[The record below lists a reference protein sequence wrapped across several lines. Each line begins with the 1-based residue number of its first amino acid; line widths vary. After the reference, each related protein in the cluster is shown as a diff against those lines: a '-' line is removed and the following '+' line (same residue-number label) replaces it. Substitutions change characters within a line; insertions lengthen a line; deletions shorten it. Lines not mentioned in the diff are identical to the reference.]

1 MDRSAADTTDL
12 EARSLGRVLRDGLAE
27 LNAVQAARCLVAVAS
42 LLLVLV
48 TLDPFPDLR
57 NPDVTTVVGG
67 RMALTYVSWG
77 LLAAV
82 AVLFAAATD
91 APALKSLL
99 TPLHLCLVGWLV
111 INIVLSESRGVSI
124 QRSVLAASVMSL
136 AVLLPLLPPTQRSF
150 NLCLGAAALVL
161 LALCY
166 LGVIL
171 APQYS
176 IHTAL
181 DITEPQLTGDWRG
194 SFGHKNIASPVMTIL
209 VYIGIYLS
217 ALGSFVMG
225 PAIAALAGIFLI
237 FTGGKTS
244 SVLCLAIYALASLVY
259 VTPSLWLKRI
269 ICFVPLVVMNLL
281 TVGSVLSPSLG
292 AMTRLLPLDPTFT
305 GRSAIWEFALAAV
318 AEKPIIG
325 HGYAAF
331 WDDVTAR
338 QTTQGAEWA
347 TSAAHSHN
355 SYLDLAVTIG
365 LPGLMLVILVFVL
378 APLGNFQ
385 SAQAHSRSRALA
397 KLFLTVWLFGLYY
410 GATETFLLE
419 RQNPI
424 WFMFALAVAGLHFLA
439 RFQCV
444 TQMESAGAGARRG
457 TSLTISGDAPCG
469 LRET

>member
-1 MDRSAADTTDL
+1 MDRSAADMTDV
-12 EARSLGRVLRDGLAE
+12 ETRTLGRVLHDGLAG
-27 LNAVQAARCLVAVAS
+27 LNAAQAARCLVAVAA
-42 LLLVLV
+42 LLLVLI

-57 NPDVTTVVGG
+57 NEDVTTVVGG
-67 RMALTYVSWG
+67 RMALTYISWG

-82 AVLFAAATD
+82 AMLFVAGTD
-91 APALKSLL
+91 APALKSLV
-99 TPLHLCLVGWLV
+99 TPLHLCLVGWLL
-111 INIVLSESRGVSI
+111 INIVFSESRGVSI
-124 QRSVLAASVMSL
+124 QRFVLAVSVTSL
-136 AVLLPLLPPTQRSF
+136 AMLLPLLPPTQRTF
-150 NLCLGAAALVL
+150 NLCLGGAALVL
-161 LALCY
+161 LVLCY
-166 LGVIL
+166 LGVFL

-176 IHTAL
+176 MHTAL
-181 DITEPQLTGDWRG
+181 DLTEPQLAGDWRG

-209 VYIGIYLS
+209 VYVGIYLCGV
-217 ALGSFVMG
+217 GSFVMG

-244 SVLCLAIYALASLVY
+244 TVLCLAIYALASLVY
-259 VTPSLWLKRI
+259 VTPGLWLKRL
-269 ICFVPLVVMNLL
+269 ICFVPLIVMNLL
-281 TVGSVLSPSLG
+281 TVGSVLSPALG
-292 AMTRLLPLDPTFT
+292 ALTRLLPLDPTFT

-338 QTTQGAEWA
+338 QTAQGAEWA

-365 LPGLMLVILVFVL
+365 LPGLVLVILVFVL

-385 SAQAHSRSRALA
+385 SAQAHSRSGALA

-444 TQMESAGAGARRG
+444 AQTEPKQ
-457 TSLTISGDAPCG
+457 
-469 LRET
+469 

>member
-1 MDRSAADTTDL
+1 MDRSATDITDV
-12 EARSLGRVLRDGLAE
+12 EARSFGRVLHDGLVG
-27 LNAVQAARCLVAVAS
+27 LNAVRAARCIVAVAA
-42 LLLVLV
+42 LLLVLI

-57 NPDVTTVVGG
+57 NEDVTTVVGG
-67 RMALTYVSWG
+67 RMALAYISWG

-82 AVLFAAATD
+82 AMLFVAITD
-91 APALKSLL
+91 APALKSLV
-99 TPLHLCLVGWLV
+99 TPLHLCLVGWLL

-124 QRSVLAASVMSL
+124 QRFVLAASVTSL
-136 AVLLPLLPPTQRSF
+136 AVLVPLLPPTQRSF

-161 LALCY
+161 LVLCY
-166 LGVIL
+166 LGVLL
-171 APQYS
+171 APQYAM
-176 IHTAL
+176 HTAL
-181 DITEPQLTGDWRG
+181 DIGEPQLAGDWRG
-194 SFGHKNIASPVMTIL
+194 SFGHKNVASPVMTIL
-209 VYIGIYLS
+209 VYVGIYLC
-217 ALGSFVMG
+217 AVGSFVMG

-259 VTPSLWLKRI
+259 VTRSLWLKRL
-269 ICFVPLVVMNLL
+269 ICFVPLIVMNLL
-281 TVGSVLSPSLG
+281 TVGSVLSPALG
-292 AMTRLLPLDPTFT
+292 AVTRMLPLDPSFT

-338 QTTQGAEWA
+338 QTAQGSEWA

-365 LPGLMLVILVFVL
+365 LPGLLLVILVFVL
-378 APLGNFQ
+378 APLVNFQ
-385 SAQAHSRSRALA
+385 SAQAHNRSSALA

-410 GATETFLLE
+410 GTTETFLLE
-419 RQNPI
+419 RQNPV

-444 TQMESAGAGARRG
+444 EQMEPER
-457 TSLTISGDAPCG
+457 
-469 LRET
+469 

>member
-1 MDRSAADTTDL
+1 MDRSAADTTDV
-12 EARSLGRVLRDGLAE
+12 EARSLGHILRDRLAGLD
-27 LNAVQAARCLVAVAS
+27 AVQVARCLVMVGA
-42 LLLVLV
+42 LLLVMV

-57 NPDVTTVVGG
+57 NPDVTVIVSG
-67 RMALTYVSWG
+67 RMALTYVAWG

-82 AVLFAAATD
+82 AMLCVAATD
-91 APALKSLL
+91 APALKSLV

-111 INIVLSESRGVSI
+111 INIVLSESRGVSF
-124 QRSVLAASVMSL
+124 QRFVLTASVTSL
-136 AVLLPLLPPTQRSF
+136 AIVLPLLPPTQRSF
-150 NLCLGAAALVL
+150 NACLGAAALVL

-166 LGVIL
+166 LGVVL
-171 APQYS
+171 APQYA

-181 DITEPQLTGDWRG
+181 DVTEPQLAGDWRG
-194 SFGHKNIASPVMTIL
+194 SFGHKNIASAVMTIL
-209 VYIGIYLS
+209 VYVGIYLS
-217 ALGSFVMG
+217 AVGSFVMG
-225 PAIAALAGIFLI
+225 PAIAVLAGTFLI

-269 ICFVPLVVMNLL
+269 ICFVPLVAMNLL
-281 TVGSVLSPSLG
+281 TVGSVVSPSLG

-305 GRSAIWEFALAAV
+305 GRSAIWDFALAAV

-331 WDDVTAR
+331 WDDVSARATA
-338 QTTQGAEWA
+338 QGAEWA

-365 LPGLMLVILVFVL
+365 LPGLLLVILIFVL

-385 SAQAHSRSRALA
+385 TARTHSRSGALA
-397 KLFLTVWLFGLYY
+397 KLFLTVWLFFKDT
-410 GATETFLLE
+410 ATTETFLLE

-439 RFQCV
+439 RFRCIEQTDPERGQLV
-444 TQMESAGAGARRG
+444 AGGN
-457 TSLTISGDAPCG
+457 DAATG
-469 LRET
+469 

>member
-1 MDRSAADTTDL
+1 MDHSAADMTDV
-12 EARSLGRVLRDGLAE
+12 APRSLGHVLHDGLAR
-27 LNAVQAARCLVAVAS
+27 LNAVQAARCLIAIAA

-57 NPDVTTVVGG
+57 SEDVATVVGG
-67 RMALTYVSWG
+67 RMATAYISWG

-82 AVLFAAATD
+82 AMLLVAATD
-91 APALKSLL
+91 APSLKTLV
-99 TPLHLCLVGWLV
+99 TPLHVCLVGWLL
-111 INIVLSESRGVSI
+111 INIALAENRGVSM
-124 QRSVLAASVMSL
+124 QRFVLAVSVTSL
-136 AVLLPLLPPTQRSF
+136 AVLLPLLPPTQRAF

-166 LGVIL
+166 LGVLL

-181 DITEPQLTGDWRG
+181 DVTEPQLAGDWRG
-194 SFGHKNIASPVMTIL
+194 SFGHKNIASPVMTVL
-209 VYIGIYLS
+209 VYVGIYLCS
-217 ALGSFVMG
+217 AGSFVMG
-225 PAIAALAGIFLI
+225 PAIAAMAGIFLI

-259 VTPSLWLKRI
+259 VTPGLWLKRI
-269 ICFVPLVVMNLL
+269 LCFAPLIVMNLL
-281 TVGSVLSPSLG
+281 TVGSVMSPALG
-292 AMTRLLPLDPTFT
+292 GITRLLPLDPTFT
-305 GRSAIWEFALAAV
+305 GRSDVWQFALAAV

-338 QTTQGAEWA
+338 QTAQGAEWA

-355 SYLDLAVTIG
+355 SYLELAVTIG
-365 LPGLMLVILVFVL
+365 LPGLLLVALVFVL
-378 APLGNFQ
+378 APLRNFQ
-385 SAQAHSRSRALA
+385 SAQAHNRSGALA
-397 KLFLTVWLFGLYY
+397 KLFLTIWLFGLYY
-410 GATETFLLE
+410 GTTETFLLE

-444 TQMESAGAGARRG
+444 DQV
-457 TSLTISGDAPCG
+457 APE
-469 LRET
+469 R

>member
-1 MDRSAADTTDL
+1 M
-12 EARSLGRVLRDGLAE
+12 
-27 LNAVQAARCLVAVAS
+27 
-42 LLLVLV
+42 LLV
-48 TLDPFPDLR
+48 
-57 NPDVTTVVGG
+57 
-67 RMALTYVSWG
+67 
-77 LLAAV
+77 
-82 AVLFAAATD
+82 
-91 APALKSLL
+91 
-99 TPLHLCLVGWLV
+99 
-111 INIVLSESRGVSI
+111 
-124 QRSVLAASVMSL
+124 
-136 AVLLPLLPPTQRSF
+136 
-150 NLCLGAAALVL
+150 
-161 LALCY
+161 LCY
-166 LGVIL
+166 LGVFL

-176 IHTAL
+176 MHTAL
-181 DITEPQLTGDWRG
+181 DLTEPQLAGDWRG

-209 VYIGIYLS
+209 VYVGIYLCGV
-217 ALGSFVMG
+217 GSFVMG

-244 SVLCLAIYALASLVY
+244 TVLCLAIYALASLVY
-259 VTPSLWLKRI
+259 ATPGLWLKRL
-269 ICFVPLVVMNLL
+269 ICFVPLIVMNLL
-281 TVGSVLSPSLG
+281 TVGSVLSPALG
-292 AMTRLLPLDPTFT
+292 ALTRLLPLDPTFT

-338 QTTQGAEWA
+338 QTAQGSEWA

-385 SAQAHSRSRALA
+385 SAQAHNRSRALA

-444 TQMESAGAGARRG
+444 EQTEPER
-457 TSLTISGDAPCG
+457 
-469 LRET
+469 

>member
-1 MDRSAADTTDL
+1 MDRSAADTTDV
-12 EARSLGRVLRDGLAE
+12 EAPSLGPILRHGLAG
-27 LNAVQAARCLVAVAS
+27 LNAARAARCLVAVAA

-57 NPDVTTVVGG
+57 SEAATTVVAG

-82 AVLFAAATD
+82 AVLLVAATD
-91 APALKSLL
+91 APALKSLV
-99 TPLHLCLVGWLV
+99 TPLHLCLVGWLL
-111 INIVLSESRGVSI
+111 INIVFSESRGVSI
-124 QRSVLAASVMSL
+124 QRFVLAASVTSL

-166 LGVIL
+166 LGIVL

-181 DITEPQLTGDWRG
+181 DVTEPQLAGDWRG
-194 SFGHKNIASPVMTIL
+194 SFGHKNVASPVMTIL
-209 VYIGIYLS
+209 VYVGIYLT
-217 ALGSFVMG
+217 AVGSFVMG
-225 PAIAALAGIFLI
+225 PVIAALAGIFLI

-244 SVLCLAIYALASLVY
+244 SVLCLAIYVLASLVY
-259 VTPSLWLKRI
+259 VTRSLWLKRL
-269 ICFVPLVVMNLL
+269 ICFVPLIAMNLL

-318 AEKPIIG
+318 AEKPLIG

-331 WDDVTAR
+331 WDDVSAR
-338 QTTQGAEWA
+338 QTAQGSEWA

-365 LPGLMLVILVFVL
+365 LPGLALVVLVFVL

-385 SAQAHSRSRALA
+385 SAQAHNRSNALA
-397 KLFLTVWLFGLYY
+397 KLFLTIWLFGLYY
-410 GATETFLLE
+410 GATETFLLD

-444 TQMESAGAGARRG
+444 AQAEPPR
-457 TSLTISGDAPCG
+457 
-469 LRET
+469 

>member
-1 MDRSAADTTDL
+1 MHRSAADMTDL
-12 EARSLGRVLRDGLAE
+12 EARSLGRVLREGLAG
-27 LNAVQAARCLVAVAS
+27 LNAAQVARCLVAVAA

-57 NPDVTTVVGG
+57 NPDAATVVSG
-67 RMALTYVSWG
+67 RMALAYVAWG

-82 AVLFAAATD
+82 AVLFVVGSD
-91 APALKSLL
+91 APALKTLV
-99 TPLHLCLVGWLV
+99 TPLHLCLVGWLL
-111 INIVLSESRGVSI
+111 INIVLSEAPGVSM
-124 QRSVLAASVMSL
+124 QRFVLLVSMTSL

-166 LGVIL
+166 LGVVL
-171 APQYS
+171 APHYS

-181 DITEPQLTGDWRG
+181 DIGEPQLAGDWRG
-194 SFGHKNIASPVMTIL
+194 SFGHKNVASPVMTIL
-209 VYIGIYLS
+209 VYVGIYLC
-217 ALGSFVMG
+217 AVGSFVMG
-225 PAIAALAGIFLI
+225 PAIAALAGVFLI

-269 ICFVPLVVMNLL
+269 ICFVPLIVMNLL
-281 TVGSVLSPSLG
+281 TVGSVLSPALG
-292 AMTRLLPLDPTFT
+292 TVTRLLPLDPTFT

-338 QTTQGAEWA
+338 QTAQGAEWA

-365 LPGLMLVILVFVL
+365 LPGLLLVILIFVL

-385 SAQAHSRSRALA
+385 SAQTHNRSSALA

-424 WFMFALAVAGLHFLA
+424 WFMFALSVAGLHFMA

-444 TQMESAGAGARRG
+444 AQAE
-457 TSLTISGDAPCG
+457 PKP
-469 LRET
+469 

>member
-1 MDRSAADTTDL
+1 MDRSAADMSDL
-12 EARSLGRVLRDGLAE
+12 EARSLGRMLREGLAQ

-57 NPDVTTVVGG
+57 NADVTTVGGG
-67 RMALTYVSWG
+67 RMALAYLSWG

-82 AVLFAAATD
+82 AVLFVATTD
-91 APALKSLL
+91 GPALKSLV
-99 TPLHLCLVGWLV
+99 TPLHLCLVGWLL

-124 QRSVLAASVMSL
+124 QRFALLASVTSL
-136 AVLLPLLPPTQRSF
+136 AILLPLLPPTQRSF

-166 LGVIL
+166 LGVLL

-176 IHTAL
+176 IHSAL
-181 DITEPQLTGDWRG
+181 DIAEPQLAGDWRG
-194 SFGHKNIASPVMTIL
+194 SFGHKNVASPVMTIL
-209 VYIGIYLS
+209 VYVGIYLC
-217 ALGSFVMG
+217 AVGSFVMG

-244 SVLCLAIYALASLVY
+244 SVLCLAIYALASLAY
-259 VTPSLWLKRI
+259 VTPGLWLKRI
-269 ICFVPLVVMNLL
+269 ICFVPLLVMNLL
-281 TVGSVLSPSLG
+281 TVGSVMSPALG
-292 AMTRLLPLDPTFT
+292 ALTRLLPLDPTFT

-338 QTTQGAEWA
+338 QTAQGAEWA

-365 LPGLMLVILVFVL
+365 LPGLLLVILVFVL

-385 SAQAHSRSRALA
+385 SAQAHSRSGALA

-444 TQMESAGAGARRG
+444 AQTEP
-457 TSLTISGDAPCG
+457 AP
-469 LRET
+469 

>member
-1 MDRSAADTTDL
+1 MDHSAADMTDV
-12 EARSLGRVLRDGLAE
+12 EPRSFGHVLHVGLAG
-27 LNAVQAARCLVAVAS
+27 LNAVQAARCLIAIAA
-42 LLLVLV
+42 LLLVMV

-57 NPDVTTVVGG
+57 SEDVATVVSG
-67 RMALTYVSWG
+67 RMATAYISWG
-77 LLAAV
+77 LLAAGAMLLV
-82 AVLFAAATD
+82 AATD
-91 APALKSLL
+91 APSLKTLV
-99 TPLHLCLVGWLV
+99 TPLHVCLVGWLL
-111 INIVLSESRGVSI
+111 INIAFAENRGVSM
-124 QRSVLAASVMSL
+124 QRFVLAVSVTTL
-136 AVLLPLLPPTQRSF
+136 AVVLPLLPPTQRAF

-166 LGVIL
+166 LGVLL

-181 DITEPQLTGDWRG
+181 DVTEPQLAGDWRG
-194 SFGHKNIASPVMTIL
+194 SFGHKNTASPVMTVL
-209 VYIGIYLS
+209 VYVGIYLCS
-217 ALGSFVMG
+217 AGSFVMG

-259 VTPSLWLKRI
+259 VTRSLWLKRI
-269 ICFVPLVVMNLL
+269 LCFAPLIVMNLL
-281 TVGSVLSPSLG
+281 TVGSVMSPALG
-292 AMTRLLPLDPTFT
+292 AITRLLPLDPTFT
-305 GRSAIWEFALAAV
+305 GRSDVWQFALAAV

-338 QTTQGAEWA
+338 QTAQGAEWA

-355 SYLDLAVTIG
+355 SYLELAVTIG
-365 LPGLMLVILVFVL
+365 LPGLLLVVLVFVL
-378 APLGNFQ
+378 APLCNFQ
-385 SAQAHSRSRALA
+385 SAQARSRSGALA
-397 KLFLTVWLFGLYY
+397 KLFLTIWLFGLYY

-444 TQMESAGAGARRG
+444 DQITPER
-457 TSLTISGDAPCG
+457 
-469 LRET
+469 

>member
-1 MDRSAADTTDL
+1 MDRSVADMTDV
-12 EARSLGRVLRDGLAE
+12 ETRTLGHVLHDGLAR
-27 LNAVQAARCLVAVAS
+27 LNAAQAARCLVAVAA
-42 LLLVLV
+42 LLLVLI

-57 NPDVTTVVGG
+57 NEDVTTVVGG
-67 RMALTYVSWG
+67 RMALTYISWG

-82 AVLFAAATD
+82 AMLFVAGTD
-91 APALKSLL
+91 APALKSLV
-99 TPLHLCLVGWLV
+99 TPLHLCLVGWLL
-111 INIVLSESRGVSI
+111 INIVFSESRGVSI
-124 QRSVLAASVMSL
+124 QRFVLAVSVTSL
-136 AVLLPLLPPTQRSF
+136 AMLLPLLPPTQRTF
-150 NLCLGAAALVL
+150 NLCLGGAALVL
-161 LALCY
+161 LVLCY
-166 LGVIL
+166 LGVFL

-176 IHTAL
+176 MHTAL
-181 DITEPQLTGDWRG
+181 DLTEPQLAGDWRG

-209 VYIGIYLS
+209 VYVGIYLCGV
-217 ALGSFVMG
+217 GSFVMG

-244 SVLCLAIYALASLVY
+244 TVLCLAIYALASLVY
-259 VTPSLWLKRI
+259 VTPGLWLKRL
-269 ICFVPLVVMNLL
+269 ICFVPLIVMNLL
-281 TVGSVLSPSLG
+281 TVGSVLSPALG
-292 AMTRLLPLDPTFT
+292 ALTRLLPLDPTFT

-338 QTTQGAEWA
+338 QTAQGSEWA

-365 LPGLMLVILVFVL
+365 LPGLLLVILVFVL

-385 SAQAHSRSRALA
+385 SAQAHNHSRALA

-444 TQMESAGAGARRG
+444 EQTEPER
-457 TSLTISGDAPCG
+457 
-469 LRET
+469 

>member
-244 SVLCLAIYALASLVY
+244 SVLCLAIYTLASLVSI
-259 VTPSLWLKRI
+259 TPSLWLKRI

-444 TQMESAGAGARRG
+444 AQMESAGA
-457 TSLTISGDAPCG
+457 APVVG
-469 LRET
+469 RA

>member
-1 MDRSAADTTDL
+1 MDRSAADMSDL
-12 EARSLGRVLRDGLAE
+12 EARSLGRMLCEGLAQ

-57 NPDVTTVVGG
+57 NADVTTIGGG
-67 RMALTYVSWG
+67 RMALAYLSWG

-82 AVLFAAATD
+82 AVLFVATTD
-91 APALKSLL
+91 GPALKSLV
-99 TPLHLCLVGWLV
+99 TPLHLCLVGWLL

-124 QRSVLAASVMSL
+124 QRFALLASVTSL
-136 AVLLPLLPPTQRSF
+136 AILLPLLPPTQRSF

-166 LGVIL
+166 LGVLL

-176 IHTAL
+176 IHSAL
-181 DITEPQLTGDWRG
+181 DIAEPQLAGDWRG
-194 SFGHKNIASPVMTIL
+194 SFGHKNVASPVMTIL
-209 VYIGIYLS
+209 VYVGIYLC
-217 ALGSFVMG
+217 AVGSFVMG

-244 SVLCLAIYALASLVY
+244 SVLCLAIYALASLAY
-259 VTPSLWLKRI
+259 VTPGLWLKRI

-281 TVGSVLSPSLG
+281 TVGSVMSPALG
-292 AMTRLLPLDPTFT
+292 ALTRLLPLDPTFT

-338 QTTQGAEWA
+338 QTAQGAEWA

-365 LPGLMLVILVFVL
+365 LPGLLLVILVFVL

-385 SAQAHSRSRALA
+385 SAEAHSRSGALA

-424 WFMFALAVAGLHFLA
+424 WFMFVLAVAGLHFLA

-444 TQMESAGAGARRG
+444 AQTEPAQ
-457 TSLTISGDAPCG
+457 
-469 LRET
+469 

>member
-1 MDRSAADTTDL
+1 MDRSAADMTAAQTRSSGHML
-12 EARSLGRVLRDGLAE
+12 REALAGLD
-27 LNAVQAARCLVAVAS
+27 AVQAARCLVAAAA

-57 NPDVTTVVGG
+57 NPDVTTIVGG

-77 LLAAV
+77 LLAGV
-82 AVLFAAATD
+82 AVLLVAATD
-91 APALKSLL
+91 APALKTLA
-99 TPLHLCLVGWLV
+99 TPLHLCLLGWLV
-111 INIVLSESRGVSI
+111 INIVFSESRGVSM
-124 QRSVLAASVMSL
+124 QRFVLAASVTSI

-150 NLCLGAAALVL
+150 NLCLGATALVL

-166 LGVIL
+166 LGVLL

-176 IHTAL
+176 MHTTL
-181 DITEPQLTGDWRG
+181 DVTEPQLAGDWRG
-194 SFGHKNIASPVMTIL
+194 SFGHKNVASPVMTIL
-209 VYIGIYLS
+209 VYVGIYLS
-217 ALGSFVMG
+217 AVGSFVMG

-244 SVLCLAIYALASLVY
+244 SVLCLAIYVLASLVY
-259 VTPSLWLKRI
+259 VTPSLWMKRI
-269 ICFVPLVVMNLL
+269 ICFVPLVAMNLL
-281 TVGSVLSPSLG
+281 TVGSALSPALA

-305 GRSAIWEFALAAV
+305 GRSAIWEFTLAAV

-331 WDDVTAR
+331 WDDVTSR
-338 QTTQGAEWA
+338 QTAQGAEWA

-385 SAQAHSRSRALA
+385 TAQAHSRSGALA

-410 GATETFLLE
+410 GATETFLLD
-419 RQNPI
+419 RQNPV
-424 WFMFALAVAGLHFLA
+424 WFLFALAVAGLHFLA

-444 TQMESAGAGARRG
+444 EQAEMER
-457 TSLTISGDAPCG
+457 
-469 LRET
+469 

>member
-1 MDRSAADTTDL
+1 MDRSAADMMDL
-12 EARSLGRVLRDGLAE
+12 EARSFGHVLRDGLAR
-27 LNAVQAARCLVAVAS
+27 LNAGQAARCLVAVAS

-57 NPDVTTVVGG
+57 NPDISNVVGG

-77 LLAAV
+77 LLAAI
-82 AVLFAAATD
+82 AVLFVAATD
-91 APALKSLL
+91 GPALKSLV
-99 TPLHLCLVGWLV
+99 TPLHLCLVGWL
-111 INIVLSESRGVSI
+111 IISIVLSESRGVSI
-124 QRSVLAASVMSL
+124 QRFVLLASVTSL
-136 AVLLPLLPPTQRSF
+136 AVVLPLLPPTQRSF
-150 NLCLGAAALVL
+150 NMCLGAAALVL

-166 LGVIL
+166 LGVFL

-181 DITEPQLTGDWRG
+181 DIAEPQLAGDWRG
-194 SFGHKNIASPVMTIL
+194 SFGHKNVASPVMTIL
-209 VYIGIYLS
+209 VYVGIYLS
-217 ALGSFVMG
+217 AVGSFVMG
-225 PAIAALAGIFLI
+225 PVIAALAGIFLI

-259 VTPSLWLKRI
+259 VTPGLWLKRI
-269 ICFVPLVVMNLL
+269 MCFVPLIAMNLL
-281 TVGSVLSPSLG
+281 TVGSVLSPALG

-318 AEKPIIG
+318 AEKPMIG

-355 SYLDLAVTIG
+355 SYLDLVVTIG
-365 LPGLMLVILVFVL
+365 LPGLLLVILIFVL
-378 APLGNFQ
+378 APLRNFHA
-385 SAQAHSRSRALA
+385 AQAHNRSGALA

-424 WFMFALAVAGLHFLA
+424 WFLFALAVAGLHFLA

-444 TQMESAGAGARRG
+444 TRTEPKQ
-457 TSLTISGDAPCG
+457 
-469 LRET
+469 

>member
-1 MDRSAADTTDL
+1 MDRSAADMTDV
-12 EARSLGRVLRDGLAE
+12 ETRTLGRVLHDGLAG
-27 LNAVQAARCLVAVAS
+27 LNAAQAARCLVAVAA
-42 LLLVLV
+42 LLLVLI

-57 NPDVTTVVGG
+57 NEDVTTVVGG
-67 RMALTYVSWG
+67 RMALTYISWG

-82 AVLFAAATD
+82 AMLFVAATD
-91 APALKSLL
+91 APALKSLV
-99 TPLHLCLVGWLV
+99 TPLHLCLVGWLL

-124 QRSVLAASVMSL
+124 QRFVLAVSVTSL
-136 AVLLPLLPPTQRSF
+136 AMLLPLLPPTQRTF
-150 NLCLGAAALVL
+150 NLCLGGAALVL
-161 LALCY
+161 LVLCY
-166 LGVIL
+166 LGVFL

-176 IHTAL
+176 MHTAL
-181 DITEPQLTGDWRG
+181 DLTEPQLAGDWRG

-209 VYIGIYLS
+209 VYVGIYLCGV
-217 ALGSFVMG
+217 GSFVMG

-244 SVLCLAIYALASLVY
+244 TVLCLAIYALASLVY
-259 VTPSLWLKRI
+259 VTPGLWLKRV
-269 ICFVPLVVMNLL
+269 ICFVPLIVMNLL
-281 TVGSVLSPSLG
+281 TVGSVLSPALG
-292 AMTRLLPLDPTFT
+292 ALTRLLPLDPTFT

-338 QTTQGAEWA
+338 QTAQGSEWA

-385 SAQAHSRSRALA
+385 SAQAHNRSRALA
-397 KLFLTVWLFGLYY
+397 KLFLTIWLFGLYY

-444 TQMESAGAGARRG
+444 EQTEPER
-457 TSLTISGDAPCG
+457 
-469 LRET
+469 

>member
-1 MDRSAADTTDL
+1 MDRSATDIAVV
-12 EARSLGRVLRDGLAE
+12 EARSLGRFLHDGLAG
-27 LNAVQAARCLVAVAS
+27 LNAVRAARCLVAVAA
-42 LLLVLV
+42 LLLVLI

-57 NPDVTTVVGG
+57 NEDVTTVVGG
-67 RMALTYVSWG
+67 RMALAYISWG

-82 AVLFAAATD
+82 AMLFVAVTD
-91 APALKSLL
+91 APALKSLV
-99 TPLHLCLVGWLV
+99 TPLHLCLVGWLL

-124 QRSVLAASVMSL
+124 QRFVLAASVTSL
-136 AVLLPLLPPTQRSF
+136 AVLVPLLPPTQRSF

-161 LALCY
+161 LVLCY
-166 LGVIL
+166 LGVLL
-171 APQYS
+171 APQYAM
-176 IHTAL
+176 HTAL
-181 DITEPQLTGDWRG
+181 DIGEPQLAGDWRG
-194 SFGHKNIASPVMTIL
+194 SFGHKNVASPVMTIL
-209 VYIGIYLS
+209 VYVGIYLC
-217 ALGSFVMG
+217 AVGSFVMG

-259 VTPSLWLKRI
+259 VTRSLWLKRL
-269 ICFVPLVVMNLL
+269 ICFVPLIVMNLL
-281 TVGSVLSPSLG
+281 TVGSVLSPALG
-292 AMTRLLPLDPTFT
+292 AVTRMLPLDPTFT

-338 QTTQGAEWA
+338 QTAQGSEWA

-365 LPGLMLVILVFVL
+365 LPGLLLVILVFVL
-378 APLGNFQ
+378 APLVNFQ
-385 SAQAHSRSRALA
+385 SAQAHNRSSALA

-410 GATETFLLE
+410 GTTETFLLE

-439 RFQCV
+439 RFQCIE
-444 TQMESAGAGARRG
+444 QMEPER
-457 TSLTISGDAPCG
+457 
-469 LRET
+469 

>member
-1 MDRSAADTTDL
+1 MDHSSADMTDVAPRSF
-12 EARSLGRVLRDGLAE
+12 GHVLHVGLAG
-27 LNAVQAARCLVAVAS
+27 LNAVQAARCLVAIAA

-57 NPDVTTVVGG
+57 SGDVATVVSG
-67 RMALTYVSWG
+67 RMATAYIAWG

-82 AVLFAAATD
+82 AMLLVAATD
-91 APALKSLL
+91 APFLKTLV
-99 TPLHLCLVGWLV
+99 TPLHVCLVGWLL
-111 INIVLSESRGVSI
+111 INIAFSESRGVSM
-124 QRSVLAASVMSL
+124 QRFVLAVSVTSL
-136 AVLLPLLPPTQRSF
+136 AVLLPLLPPTQRAF

-166 LGVIL
+166 LGVLL

-181 DITEPQLTGDWRG
+181 DVTEPQLAGDWRG
-194 SFGHKNIASPVMTIL
+194 SFGHKNIASPVMTVLIY
-209 VYIGIYLS
+209 VGIYLCS
-217 ALGSFVMG
+217 AGSFVMG

-269 ICFVPLVVMNLL
+269 LCFAPLIVMNLL
-281 TVGSVLSPSLG
+281 TVGSVMSPALG

-305 GRSAIWEFALAAV
+305 GRSDVWQFALAAV
-318 AEKPIIG
+318 AERPIIG

-331 WDDVTAR
+331 WDNVTAR
-338 QTTQGAEWA
+338 QTAQGAEWA

-355 SYLDLAVTIG
+355 SYLELAVTIG
-365 LPGLMLVILVFVL
+365 LPGLLLVVLVFVL
-378 APLGNFQ
+378 APLRNFQ
-385 SAQAHSRSRALA
+385 SAQARSRSGALA
-397 KLFLTVWLFGLYY
+397 KLFLTIWLFGLYY

-444 TQMESAGAGARRG
+444 ER
-457 TSLTISGDAPCG
+457 IAPE
-469 LRET
+469 R

>member
-1 MDRSAADTTDL
+1 MDRSATDITEL
-12 EARSLGRVLRDGLAE
+12 EARSLGGVLRDAVAQ
-27 LNAVQAARCLVAVAS
+27 LNAVQAARCLIAVAS

-57 NPDVTTVVGG
+57 NADVTTVVSG
-67 RMALTYVSWG
+67 RMALTYISWG
-77 LLAAV
+77 LLATI
-82 AVLFAAATD
+82 AVLFVAATD
-91 APALKSLL
+91 APALKSMV

-124 QRSVLAASVMSL
+124 QRFVLLVSVTSL

-166 LGVIL
+166 LGVFL

-181 DITEPQLTGDWRG
+181 DIAEPQLAGDWRG
-194 SFGHKNIASPVMTIL
+194 SFGHKNVASPVMTIL
-209 VYIGIYLS
+209 VYVGIYLS
-217 ALGSFVMG
+217 AVGSFVLG

-244 SVLCLAIYALASLVY
+244 SVLCLAVYALASLVY
-259 VTPSLWLKRI
+259 VTPGLWLKRI
-269 ICFVPLVVMNLL
+269 ICFVPLIGMNLL
-281 TVGSVLSPSLG
+281 TVGSVLSPALG

-305 GRSAIWEFALAAV
+305 GRSAIWEFALAAL

-365 LPGLMLVILVFVL
+365 LPGLMLVIPVFVL

-385 SAQAHSRSRALA
+385 SAQAHSRSGALA

-424 WFMFALAVAGLHFLA
+424 WFLFALAVAGLHFLA

-444 TQMESAGAGARRG
+444 AQAE
-457 TSLTISGDAPCG
+457 PKP
-469 LRET
+469 